1 MLESEHSADN
11 AGNCT
16 AVSAGSAAA
25 NVKRA
30 SPASAVVA
38 TSRGQL
44 AAAAA
49 ADAGVDHIVVQ
60 CAICGGSSDEVLE
73 SCSCCFLCF
82 VLLKRFFRMGFVR

>member
-1 MLESEHSADN
+1 MSESEHSADN
-11 AGNCT
+11 DVGNCV

-30 SPASAVVA
+30 AAVVA
-38 TSRGQL
+38 ASRGGQL

-49 ADAGVDHIVVQ
+49 ADAGVDAIVVQ
-60 CAICGGSSDEVLE
+60 CAICGDSSDEVIE

-82 VLLKRFFRMGFVR
+82 VPSKRFFCMRCVR